1 MTRARAGRVLA
12 TSASTSD
19 PDRVD
24 PGRSDPGSVPAGTT
38 TLEREEQVTEDDGDD
53 HERFSH
59 YVRKD
64 KILKSALGGNAV
76 VALCGKVWVPG
87 RDPKKYPVCPECK
100 KIFDEMQGGGSGE
113 GSGASRGGG
122 FFDRF
127 RGGSG
132 GS

>member
-1 MTRARAGRVLA
+1 MTRARRIPDA
-12 TSASTSD
+12 TGSTSD

-24 PGRSDPGSVPAGTT
+24 PGQSEPHAAPAPAGTT
-38 TLEREEQVTEDDGDD
+38 TLEREEQTTEDDGDD

-59 YVRKD
+59 YVRQD

-76 VALCGKVWVPG
+76 VALCGKIWVPG

-100 KIFDEMQGGGSGE
+100 KIYEEMKARGSGE
-113 GSGASRGGG
+113 GSGKGRGGG

-127 RGGSG
+127 RGGDKS
-132 GS
+132 